1 MNREQLTR
9 ADWLLIAACLAVAAI
24 SIFVVLNWF
33 GAAFPEAS
41 IEFRYDRGSSEKL
54 AAGVLAEQLIDSRGM
69 KHSATFDSDD
79 EARIFLE
86 RTLGLKKTNE
96 ILKRDVRL
104 WAWSHRW
111 FRPLQ
116 EEELRVDI
124 APTGEVIGFS
134 DHIPEDRA
142 VNSPDVNAARGIAE
156 RFLGNINAF
165 NDLKLVAQSERRL
178 PRRMQRIFTW
188 DSQSVHPAGA
198 PYRTIVTI
206 DGDRVS
212 SFSRRIKVPEE
223 WQRSYREL
231 RSKNLLAGNVD
242 VVFLIITMV
251 CIVAVFVIRLLRGDL
266 QLRLLLGIG
275 IAAVVLVTGTS
286 LNSFPSALAG
296 YNTTE
301 SYPAFLARFA
311 VGSLIQ
317 GVGVAMMLVVV
328 VGAGEVLFRER
339 LPNKLSVARIW
350 NRKALTSK
358 RVFLAFIVG
367 YTLVAFFLGYQVAFY
382 LIADKFGAWAPAEV
396 PYDDMLNT
404 AFPWIAV
411 LFAGFFPALSEE
423 FMSRAFSIP
432 FFERVLRSRWAAIL
446 AAGFIWGFGH
456 ATYPNQPFYIR
467 GVEVGCAGVL
477 IGFLMMRFGI
487 VPLLIWHY
495 TVDALYT
502 AMLLLRSGNNY
513 YIVSGGLASLV
524 FAIPMLVS
532 IALYVRNKGF
542 LPDEELS
549 NETIPIKPVPER
561 VPDPERPVWTFPRM
575 PVTRGKLLACVV
587 LVALAA
593 GAIAW
598 NLPSIDDAVDYRIT
612 KEDAKRIAATVMPPP
627 RTFGTIAAPVEGF
640 RSWDRDSPREEGGG
654 PGGFDSLAGEYLL
667 RHGMSMPS
675 LVDVM
680 RTKVPTATW
689 MVRTFAPQVKDE
701 YFIEVD
707 PRVSRVAGYHKYQ
720 DERRPGP
727 RLEQPQALAIAQTAF
742 PRYGVDVRQ
751 FDLKEALNFQQPNRR
766 DWLFHFQERTPLAAD
781 AWRRISVRVAG
792 AEVTQFTTTVKVPDS
807 VYREPTTLLNIAFTL
822 LRILGIISLLS
833 LVVAGFVI
841 ALRKQRFPW
850 QRALRWTLA
859 LAILPLINT
868 AAHWELTLFEYNTS
882 ITWQTFI
889 TNQMI
894 NIIRNVGLH
903 LGVIFLAVAGLAAA
917 YPQVFQLARRE
928 ARARLGRSAAVAAL
942 TAISIAVVFRIVQQA
957 IALRFP
963 SLMSTHG
970 LNAPEAVAMPLP
982 GLMAILSAFLMTL
995 TISAVF
1001 GLFILALR
1009 GFTARP
1015 WLPATIGTAA
1025 VFLATLDS
1033 SANLQQTPLMI
1044 VFAAITAALAFIVI
1058 RYVLGTNLL
1067 AYPLTIALTILLG
1080 NGADLL
1086 QNHRADLMV
1095 NGIAVIVVAVV
1106 LLIWAATPRDRP
1118 RLICHPEP
1126 PQDGEGSQDALTV
1139 PKPRT
1144 FARRVAAGATNL
1156 EILRRASPASG

>member
-9 ADWLLIAACLAVAAI
+9 RDWLLIGACIAIAAVA
-24 SIFVVLNWF
+24 IFVVVNWF

-54 AAGVLAEQLIDSRGM
+54 AGGVLAEQLIDTRGM
-69 KHSATFDSDD
+69 KHSATFESDD
-79 EARIFLE
+79 EPRIFLE
-86 RTLGLKKTNE
+86 RSLGLKKTNE

-116 EEELRVDI
+116 EEEFRVDI

-134 DHIPEDRA
+134 DRIPEDRA
-142 VNSPDVNAARGIAE
+142 INSPDVAAARGIAE
-156 RFLGNINAF
+156 RFLGNIHAF

-178 PRRMQRIFTW
+178 PKRMQRIFTW
-188 DSQSVHPAGA
+188 DSQSIHPAGA

-212 SFSRRIKVPEE
+212 SFSRRIKVPED

-242 VVFLIITMV
+242 VIFFIITGV
-251 CIVAVFVIRLLRGDL
+251 CIVAVFVMRLLRGDL

-275 IAAVVLVTGTS
+275 IAAVILVTGTS

-301 SYPAFLARFA
+301 SYAAFLARFGF
-311 VGSLIQ
+311 GSLVQ
-317 GVGVAMMLVVV
+317 GVGVAMMLVVL

-350 NRKALTSK
+350 NRRALTSK
-358 RVFLAFIVG
+358 RVFLSFIVG

-432 FFERVLRSRWAAIL
+432 FFEKVLRSRVAAII

-532 IALYVRNKGF
+532 IALYIRNKGF
-542 LPDEELS
+542 VPDEDLS

-561 VPDPERPVWTFPRM
+561 APEPERPAFTFPRL
-575 PVTRGKLLACVV
+575 PVTRGKLLGCIV
-587 LVALAA
+587 LVALAI
-593 GAIAW
+593 GAIAL

-612 KEDAKRIAATVMPPP
+612 KDDAKRIAATVGPPP
-627 RTFGTIAAPVEGF
+627 AAAMRTIATPVEGF
-640 RSWDRDSPREEGGG
+640 RSWDRGATREEGGG
-654 PGGFDSLAGEYLL
+654 PGDFDTVAIDYLL
-667 RHGMSMPS
+667 RHGLSMQS
-675 LVDVM
+675 LLAVM
-680 RTKVPTATW
+680 RTKIPTATW
-689 MVRTFAPQVKDE
+689 MVRDFAPQVKDE
-701 YFIEVD
+701 YFIEID
-707 PRVSRVAGYHKYQ
+707 PRASRVAGYHKYQ
-720 DERRPGP
+720 DERRAGP
-727 RLEQPQALAIAQTAF
+727 RLEQPQALAIAQAAF
-742 PRYGVDVRQ
+742 ARYGADARA

-766 DWLFHFQERTPLAAD
+766 DWLFQFQERAPLAAD

-792 AEVTQFTTTVKVPDS
+792 AEVTQFTTTVKVPES
-807 VYREPTTLLNIAFTL
+807 VYREPTTFLNIVFTL
-822 LRILGIISLLS
+822 LRVLGVLAILS

-841 ALRKQRFPW
+841 ALRRQRFPW

-859 LAILPLINT
+859 LAIIPLISI
-868 AAHWELTLFEYNTS
+868 AARWELTLFEYNTS

-889 TNQMI
+889 SNQSI
-894 NIIRNVGLH
+894 NIIRSVGLQ
-903 LGVIFLAVAGLAAA
+903 LGAIFLAVAGLASA
-917 YPQVFQLARRE
+917 YPEAFHVARRDS
-928 ARARLGRSAAVAAL
+928 RARLGRSAAIAAL
-942 TAISIAVVFRIVQQA
+942 TAISIAVLFRVAEQA

-963 SLMSTHG
+963 ALTSVHG
-970 LNAPEAVAMPLP
+970 LSASEFVAIPLP
-982 GLMAILSAFLMTL
+982 ALVGLGSTIIRTLMAC
-995 TISAVF
+995 AVF
-1001 GLFILALR
+1001 SLFMLALR

-1015 WLPATIGTAA
+1015 WLPATIATIAI
-1025 VFLATLDS
+1025 FLAALDA
-1033 SANLQQTPLMI
+1033 SANLKETPLMLI
-1044 VFAAITAALAFIVI
+1044 SAAIAAALAFIVV
-1058 RYVLGTNLL
+1058 RYILATNLL
-1067 AYPLTIALTILLG
+1067 AYPLTIAVALLLG

-1086 QNHRADLMV
+1086 QNHRPDLTV
-1095 NGIAVIVVAVV
+1095 NGIAEIVVAVA
-1106 LLIWAATPRDRP
+1106 LLLWTAIPRESAA
-1118 RLICHPEP
+1118 
-1126 PQDGEGSQDALTV
+1126 DAE
-1139 PKPRT
+1139 
-1144 FARRVAAGATNL
+1144 A
-1156 EILRRASPASG
+1156 

>member
-9 ADWLLIAACLAVAAI
+9 ADWLLIAACVAIATV
-24 SIFVVLNWF
+24 SIFIVVNWF

-54 AAGVLAEQLIDSRGM
+54 ADGVIAEQLIDTRGM
-69 KHSATFDSDD
+69 KHSATFESDD
-79 EARIFLE
+79 ESRIFLE
-86 RTLGLKKTNE
+86 RSLGLKKTNE
-96 ILKRDVRL
+96 ILKHDVRL

-116 EEELRVDI
+116 EEEFRVDI

-142 VNSPDVNAARGIAE
+142 IASPNVNAARDIAE
-156 RFLGNINAF
+156 RFLGNVHAF
-165 NDLKLVAQSERRL
+165 ADLKLVAQSERRL
-178 PRRMQRIFTW
+178 PKRMQRIFTW

-212 SFSRRIKVPEE
+212 SFSRRIKVPED

-231 RSKNLLAGNVD
+231 RSKNNLAGNVD
-242 VVFLIITMV
+242 SVFLIITGI
-251 CIVAVFVIRLLRGDL
+251 CIVAVFVMRLLRGDL

-275 IAAVVLVTGTS
+275 IAAVVLVTGVAANSWPSVLARYDTTS
-286 LNSFPSALAG
+286 
-296 YNTTE
+296 
-301 SYPAFLARFA
+301 SYPAFIASFA
-311 VGSLIQ
+311 FGALVQ
-317 GVGVAMMLVVV
+317 GVGYAMMLVVV
-328 VGAGEVLFRER
+328 VGAGEVLYRER
-339 LPNKLSVARIW
+339 LPNKLSIARIW
-350 NRKALTSK
+350 NRRALTSK

-382 LIADKFGAWAPAEV
+382 LIADKFGAWSPAEV

-432 FFERVLRSRWAAIL
+432 FFEKVLRSRVAAII

-542 LPDEELS
+542 VPDGDLS
-549 NETIPIKPVPER
+549 NETIPIQAVPER
-561 VPDPERPVWTFPRM
+561 APEPERPSFTFPRM
-575 PVTRGKLLACVV
+575 PLTRGKLLACIV
-587 LVALAA
+587 LVALAI
-593 GAIAW
+593 GVIAL

-612 KEDAKRIAATVMPPP
+612 NDDAKRIAAGVGPPANAAM
-627 RTFGTIAAPVEGF
+627 RTIATPVEGF
-640 RSWDRDSPREEGGG
+640 RSWDRNSTREEGGG
-654 PGGFDSLAGEYLL
+654 PGDFDNVAIDYLL
-667 RHGMSMPS
+667 RHGLSMQS
-675 LVDVM
+675 LVTVM
-680 RTKVPTATW
+680 RTKIPTATW
-689 MVRTFAPQVKDE
+689 MVRDFAPQVKDE

-707 PRVSRVAGYHKYQ
+707 PRASRVAGYHKYQ
-720 DERRPGP
+720 DEKRPGA
-727 RLEQPQALAIAQTAF
+727 RLEQPQALAIAQAAF
-742 PRYGVDVRQ
+742 ARFGADVRA
-751 FDLKEALNFQQPNRR
+751 FDVKEALNFQQPNRR
-766 DWLFHFQERTPLAAD
+766 DWLFHFQERAPLAAD

-807 VYREPTTLLNIAFTL
+807 VYREPTTLLNIVFTL
-822 LRILGIISLLS
+822 LRVAGVLTILS
-833 LVVAGFVI
+833 LVVAGFVV
-841 ALRKQRFPW
+841 ALRRQRFEW

-859 LAILPLINT
+859 LAIIPLISI
-868 AAHWELTLFEYNTS
+868 AARWELTLFDYNTS

-889 TNQMI
+889 TNQAI
-894 NIIRNVGLH
+894 NIIRNVGLQ
-903 LGVIFLAVAGLAAA
+903 LGAIFLAVAGLASA
-917 YPQVFQLARRE
+917 YPEAFHLARRDS
-928 ARARLGRSAAVAAL
+928 RARLGRSAAIAAL
-942 TAISIAVVFRIVQQA
+942 TTISIAVIFRIAEQV

-963 SLMSTHG
+963 ALTSVHV
-970 LNAPEAVAMPLP
+970 LNAPDFVALPLP
-982 GLMAILSAFLMTL
+982 GVLGIVSTILRTL
-995 TISAVF
+995 IACTVF
-1001 GLFILALR
+1001 GLFMLALR
-1009 GFTARP
+1009 GFNGRP
-1015 WLPATIGTAA
+1015 WLPATIGTIAI
-1025 VFLATLDS
+1025 FLAALDA
-1033 SANLQQTPLMI
+1033 SANLKETPLMLI
-1044 VFAAITAALAFIVI
+1044 SAAVAAAVAFIVI
-1058 RYVLGTNLL
+1058 RYILGANLL
-1067 AYPLTIALTILLG
+1067 AYPLTIAVALLLG
-1080 NGADLL
+1080 NATDLL
-1086 QNHRADLMV
+1086 QNHRPDLTL
-1095 NGIAVIVVAVV
+1095 NAIAEIVISIA
-1106 LLIWAATPRDRP
+1106 LLIWAAIPA
-1118 RLICHPEP
+1118 E
-1126 PQDGEGSQDALTV
+1126 S
-1139 PKPRT
+1139 
-1144 FARRVAAGATNL
+1144 AAGSEA
-1156 EILRRASPASG
+1156 

>member
-1 MNREQLTR
+1 MNREQLAR
-9 ADWLLIAACLAVAAI
+9 RDWLLIAACVAVAAV
-24 SIFVVLNWF
+24 SIFIVVNWF

-41 IEFRYDRGSSEKL
+41 IEFKYDRGSSEKL
-54 AAGVLAEQLIDSRGM
+54 ADGVLAEQLIDTRGM
-69 KHSATFDSDD
+69 KHAATFDSDD

-86 RTLGLKKTNE
+86 RSLGLKKTNE
-96 ILKRDVRL
+96 ILKHDVRL

-116 EEELRVDI
+116 EEEFRVDV

-134 DHIPEDRA
+134 DRIPEDRA
-142 VNSPDVNAARGIAE
+142 ISSPDVNAARAIAE
-156 RFLGNINAF
+156 RFLGNVHAF

-178 PRRMQRIFTW
+178 PKRMQRIFTW

-212 SFSRRIKVPEE
+212 SFSRRIKVPED

-231 RSKNLLAGNVD
+231 RSKNNLAGNVD

-251 CIVAVFVIRLLRGDL
+251 CVVAIFVMRLLRGDL

-275 IAAVVLVTGTS
+275 IAAVILVTGTS

-301 SYPAFLARFA
+301 SYAAFLARFGFGA
-311 VGSLIQ
+311 LIQ
-317 GVGVAMMLVVV
+317 GIGVAMMLVVV

-339 LPNKLSVARIW
+339 FPNKLSVARIW
-350 NRKALTSK
+350 NRRALTSK
-358 RVFLAFIVG
+358 RVFLAFTVG

-432 FFERVLRSRWAAIL
+432 FFEKVLRSRVAAII

-513 YIVSGGLASLV
+513 YVVSGALSSLV

-532 IALYVRNKGF
+532 IVLYVRNKGF
-542 LPDEELS
+542 VPDGDLS
-549 NETIPIKPVPER
+549 NETIPIKAAPER
-561 VPDPERPVWTFPRM
+561 APEPERPAFVFPSM
-575 PVTRGKLLACVV
+575 PVTRGKLLACIA

-612 KEDAKRIAATVMPPP
+612 KDDAKRIAATVMPPNTM
-627 RTFGTIAAPVEGF
+627 RTIATPVEGF
-640 RSWDRDSPREEGGG
+640 RSWDRGATREEGGG
-654 PGGFDSLAGEYLL
+654 PGDFDSIAADYLL
-667 RHGMSMPS
+667 RHGLSMQS
-675 LVDVM
+675 LVAVM
-680 RTKVPTATW
+680 RTKIPTATW
-689 MVRTFAPQVKDE
+689 MVRDFAPQVKDE

-707 PRVSRVAGYHKYQ
+707 PRTSRVAGYHKYQ
-720 DERRPGP
+720 DEKRPGP
-727 RLEQPQALAIAQTAF
+727 RLEQPQAFAIAQAAF
-742 PRYGVDVRQ
+742 ARYGVDVRT
-751 FDLKEALNFQQPNRR
+751 FDLKEALNFQQPSRR
-766 DWLFHFQERTPLAAD
+766 DWLFHFQKRAPLAAD
-781 AWRRISVRVAG
+781 AWRRISVRVDG
-792 AEVTQFTTTVKVPDS
+792 AEVTQFTTTVKVPDR
-807 VYREPTTLLNIAFTL
+807 VYREPTTLLNIAFGL
-822 LRILGIISLLS
+822 LRVLGILAILS

-859 LAILPLINT
+859 LAIIPLISI
-868 AAHWELTLFEYNTS
+868 AAHWELSLFEYNTS

-889 TNQMI
+889 TNQTI
-894 NIIRNVGLH
+894 NIIRNVGLQ

-917 YPQVFQLARRE
+917 YPEAFHLARRDS
-928 ARARLGRSAAVAAL
+928 RARLGRSAAIAAVI
-942 TAISIAVVFRIVQQA
+942 TISIAIIFRVAEQA
-957 IALRFP
+957 VALRFP
-963 SLMSTHG
+963 SLTSVHG
-970 LNAPEAVAMPLP
+970 LNAPEFVAIPLP
-982 GLMAILSAFLMTL
+982 GVLGIATTIFRTL
-995 TISAVF
+995 IACALF
-1001 GLFILALR
+1001 GLFMLALR

-1015 WLPATIGTAA
+1015 WLPATIATIAI
-1025 VFLATLDS
+1025 FLAALDA
-1033 SANLQQTPLMI
+1033 SANAKETPLMLI
-1044 VFAAITAALAFIVI
+1044 SAAVTAAIAYIVI
-1058 RYVLGTNLL
+1058 RYILGTNLI
-1067 AYPLTIALTILLG
+1067 AYPLTIAVALLLG

-1086 QNHRADLMV
+1086 QNHRPDLTV
-1095 NGIAVIVVAVV
+1095 NGIAEIVIAIA
-1106 LLIWAATPRDRP
+1106 LLIWAAIPADRA
-1118 RLICHPEP
+1118 PEL
-1126 PQDGEGSQDALTV
+1126 S
-1139 PKPRT
+1139 
-1144 FARRVAAGATNL
+1144 
-1156 EILRRASPASG
+1156 S

>member
-9 ADWLLIAACLAVAAI
+9 RDWLLIAACVAVAAV
-24 SIFVVLNWF
+24 SIFVVVNWF

-41 IEFRYDRGSSEKL
+41 IEFKYDRGSSEKL
-54 AAGVLAEQLIDSRGM
+54 ADGVLAEQLLDTRGM
-69 KHSATFDSDD
+69 KHAATFDADD

-86 RTLGLKKTNE
+86 RSLGLTKTNE

-116 EEELRVDI
+116 EEEFRVDI
-124 APTGEVIGFS
+124 APTGEVTGFS
-134 DHIPEDRA
+134 DRIPEDRA
-142 VNSPDVNAARGIAE
+142 INSPDVNAARAIAE
-156 RFLGNINAF
+156 RFLGTVNAF
-165 NDLKLVAQSERRL
+165 NNLKLVAQSERRL
-178 PRRMQRIFTW
+178 PKRMQRIFTY
-188 DSQSVHPAGA
+188 DSQSIHPAGA
-198 PYRTIVTI
+198 PYRTVVTV

-212 SFSRRIKVPEE
+212 SFSRRIKVPDD

-231 RSKNLLAGNVD
+231 RSKNNLAGNVD

-251 CIVAVFVIRLLRGDL
+251 CVVAVFVMRLLRGDL

-275 IAAVVLVTGTS
+275 IAAVILVTGTS

-301 SYPAFLARFA
+301 SYAAFLARFGFGA
-311 VGSLIQ
+311 LIQ
-317 GVGVAMMLVVV
+317 GIGVAMMLVVV

-339 LPNKLSVARIW
+339 LPKKLSVARIW
-350 NRKALTSK
+350 NRRALTSK

-432 FFERVLRSRWAAIL
+432 FFEKVLRSRWAAII

-513 YIVSGGLASLV
+513 YVISGALASLV

-542 LPDEELS
+542 VPDDDLS
-549 NETIPIKPVPER
+549 NDTIPIHPVPER
-561 VPDPERPVWTFPRM
+561 APEPARPAFTFPPM
-575 PVTRGKLLACVV
+575 PVTRGKLLACIV

-612 KEDAKRIAATVMPPP
+612 KDDAKRIAATVGPPP
-627 RTFGTIAAPVEGF
+627 AAAMRSIATPVEGF
-640 RSWDRDSPREEGGG
+640 RSWDRNATREEGGG
-654 PGGFDSLAGEYLL
+654 PGDFDTIAADYLL
-667 RHGMSMPS
+667 RHGLSMQS
-675 LVDVM
+675 LLAVM
-680 RTKVPTATW
+680 RTKIPTATW
-689 MVRTFAPQVKDE
+689 MVRDFAPQVKDE

-707 PRVSRVAGYHKYQ
+707 PRAARVAGYHKYQ
-720 DERRPGP
+720 DEKRPGP
-727 RLEQPQALAIAQTAF
+727 RLEQPQALAIAQAAF
-742 PRYGVDVRQ
+742 ARFGVDVRA

-766 DWLFHFQERTPLAAD
+766 DWLFHFQERAPLAAD
-781 AWRRISVRVAG
+781 GWRRISVRVAG

-807 VYREPTTLLNIAFTL
+807 VYREPTTLLNIVFTL
-822 LRILGIISLLS
+822 LRIAGVLTILS

-841 ALRKQRFPW
+841 ALRRHRFPW
-850 QRALRWTLA
+850 QQALRWTLA
-859 LAILPLINT
+859 LAIIPLISV
-868 AAHWELTLFEYNTS
+868 ASRWELTLFEYNTS

-889 TNQMI
+889 TNQAI

-917 YPQVFQLARRE
+917 YPEAFELARRDS
-928 ARARLGRSAAVAAL
+928 RARLGRSAAIAAL
-942 TAISIAVVFRIVQQA
+942 MTISIAVLFRVAEQA

-963 SLMSTHG
+963 ALTSVHG
-970 LNAPEAVAMPLP
+970 LNAPEFVAIPLP
-982 GLMAILSAFLMTL
+982 GLLGIASTILRTL
-995 TISAVF
+995 IGCAVF
-1001 GLFILALR
+1001 GLFMLALR

-1015 WLPATIGTAA
+1015 WLPATIGTIAI
-1025 VFLATLDS
+1025 FLAALDA
-1033 SANLQQTPLMI
+1033 SANLKETPLMLAS
-1044 VFAAITAALAFIVI
+1044 AAVAAALAFIVI
-1058 RYVLGTNLL
+1058 RYILGTNLL
-1067 AYPLTIALTILLG
+1067 AYPLTIAVALLLG
-1080 NGADLL
+1080 SGADLL
-1086 QNHRADLMV
+1086 QNHRPDLTI
-1095 NGIAVIVVAVV
+1095 NGIAEIIVAIA
-1106 LLIWAATPRDRP
+1106 LLLWAAMPGDSSMSP
-1118 RLICHPEP
+1118 VSEA
-1126 PQDGEGSQDALTV
+1126 SQ
-1139 PKPRT
+1139 
-1144 FARRVAAGATNL
+1144 
-1156 EILRRASPASG
+1156 

>member
-9 ADWLLIAACLAVAAI
+9 ADWLLIAACVAVAAV
-24 SIFVVLNWF
+24 SIFIVVNWF

-41 IEFRYDRGSSEKL
+41 IEFRYDRGSSEKV
-54 AAGVLAEQLIDSRGM
+54 AAGVLAEQLIDTRGL
-69 KHSATFDSDD
+69 KHAATFDSDD

-86 RTLGLKKTNE
+86 RSLGLKKTNE

-116 EEELRVDI
+116 EEEFRVDI

-142 VNSPDVNAARGIAE
+142 INSPDVNAARAIAE
-156 RFLGNINAF
+156 RFLGNIHAF
-165 NDLKLVAQSERRL
+165 DNLKLVAQSERRL
-178 PRRMQRIFTW
+178 PKRMQRIFTW
-188 DSQSVHPAGA
+188 DSQSIHPAGA
-198 PYRTIVTI
+198 PYRTVVTV

-212 SFSRRIKVPEE
+212 SFSRRIKVPED

-231 RSKNLLAGNVD
+231 RSKNNLAGNVD
-242 VVFLIITMV
+242 VIFFLITGV

-275 IAAVVLVTGTS
+275 IAAIILVTGNA
-286 LNSFPSALAG
+286 LNSWPSVLAG

-301 SYPAFLARFA
+301 SYSAFLSRFA
-311 VGSLIQ
+311 FLSIVIPAIGT
-317 GVGVAMMLVVV
+317 AMFLVVV
-328 VGAGEVLFRER
+328 VGAGEVMFRER
-339 LPNKLSVARIW
+339 LPKQLSVARIW
-350 NRKALTSK
+350 NRRALTSK

-432 FFERVLRSRWAAIL
+432 FFEKVLRSRVAAIV

-524 FAIPMLVS
+524 FAIPMVIS

-542 LPDEELS
+542 VPDDDLS

-561 VPDPERPVWTFPRM
+561 AAEPERPAFTFPRM
-575 PVTRGKLLACVV
+575 PITRGNLLACLV
-587 LVALAA
+587 LVVLAA
-593 GAIAW
+593 GAIAY

-612 KEDAKRIAATVMPPP
+612 NEQAKRVAATVMPPP
-627 RTFGTIAAPVEGF
+627 AAMRTIATPVEGF
-640 RSWDRDSPREEGGG
+640 RSWDRESPREDGGG
-654 PGGFDSLAGEYLL
+654 PGGFDTLAVQYLL

-675 LVDVM
+675 LLTVM
-680 RTKVPTATW
+680 RTKIPTATW
-689 MVRTFAPQVKDE
+689 MIRDFAPQVKDE

-707 PRVSRVAGYHKYQ
+707 PRASRVAGYHKYQ
-720 DERRPGP
+720 DEKRPGP
-727 RLEQPQALAIAQTAF
+727 RLDQPQALAIAQAAF
-742 PRYGVDVRQ
+742 PRFGADARV

-807 VYREPTTLLNIAFTL
+807 VYREPTTLLNIVFGL
-822 LRILGIISLLS
+822 LRILGIIAMLS

-841 ALRKQRFPW
+841 ALRRQRFPW

-859 LAILPLINT
+859 LAIIPLISI
-868 AAHWELTLFEYNTS
+868 AARWELTLFEYNTS

-889 TNQMI
+889 TNQSI
-894 NIIRNVGLH
+894 NIIRNVGLQ
-903 LGVIFLAVAGLAAA
+903 LGMIFLAVVGLAAA
-917 YPQVFQLARRE
+917 YPEAFHLARRD
-928 ARARLGRSAAVAAL
+928 ARARLGRSAAIAAL
-942 TAISIAVVFRIVQQA
+942 TAISIAVVYRVAEHA

-963 SLMSTHG
+963 TLTSMHG
-970 LNAPEAVAMPLP
+970 LNAPELVALPLP
-982 GLMAILSAFLMTL
+982 SLLGILSTIIRTL
-995 TISAVF
+995 TVCAVF
-1001 GLFILALR
+1001 GLFMLALR

-1015 WLPATIGTAA
+1015 WLPATIGTIAI
-1025 VFLATLDS
+1025 FLATLDS
-1033 SANLQQTPLMI
+1033 SANTKEMPLMLAS
-1044 VFAAITAALAFIVI
+1044 AAVTAALAFLVI
-1058 RYVLGTNLL
+1058 RYVLGANLL
-1067 AYPLTIALTILLG
+1067 AYPLTIAVALLLG

-1086 QNHRADLMV
+1086 QNHRPDLTI
-1095 NGIAVIVVAVV
+1095 NGIAEIVVAIA
-1106 LLIWAATPRDRP
+1106 LLLWAAMPSDRTAVD
-1118 RLICHPEP
+1118 L
-1126 PQDGEGSQDALTV
+1126 S
-1139 PKPRT
+1139 
-1144 FARRVAAGATNL
+1144 
-1156 EILRRASPASG
+1156 S

>member
-9 ADWLLIAACLAVAAI
+9 RDWLLIAACAAVAAV
-24 SIFVVLNWF
+24 SIFVVVNWF

-54 AAGVLAEQLIDSRGM
+54 ADGVIAEQLIDTRGM
-69 KHSATFDSDD
+69 KHSATFESDD
-79 EARIFLE
+79 ESRIFLE
-86 RTLGLKKTNE
+86 RSLGLKKTNE
-96 ILKRDVRL
+96 ILKHDVRV

-116 EEELRVDI
+116 EEEFRVDI

-142 VNSPDVNAARGIAE
+142 IASPDVNVARDIAE
-156 RFLGNINAF
+156 RFLGNVHAF

-178 PRRMQRIFTW
+178 PKRMQRIFTW

-212 SFSRRIKVPEE
+212 SFSRRIKVPED

-231 RSKNLLAGNVD
+231 RSKNNLAGNVD
-242 VVFLIITMV
+242 SVFLIITGI
-251 CIVAVFVIRLLRGDL
+251 CIVAVFVVRLLRGDL
-266 QLRLLLGIG
+266 QLRLLLSIG
-275 IAAVVLVTGTS
+275 VAAVILVTGNA
-286 LNSFPSALAG
+286 LNSWPSVLAG

-301 SYPAFLARFA
+301 SYSAFLAHFAFFNIVIPA
-311 VGSLIQ
+311 VGT
-317 GVGVAMMLVVV
+317 AMFLVVV
-328 VGAGEVLFRER
+328 VGAGEVLYRER

-350 NRKALTSK
+350 NRRALTSK

-404 AFPWIAV
+404 AFPWVAV

-432 FFERVLRSRWAAIL
+432 FFEKVLRSRWAAII

-524 FAIPMLVS
+524 FAVPMLVS

-542 LPDEELS
+542 IPDGELS
-549 NETIPIKPVPER
+549 NETIAIKPVPER
-561 VPDPERPVWTFPRM
+561 APDPERPSFTFPRM
-575 PVTRGKLLACVV
+575 PVTRRKMLACIV
-587 LVALAA
+587 LVALAI
-593 GAIAW
+593 GAMTL

-612 KEDAKRIAATVMPPP
+612 KEDAKRIAATAGPPP
-627 RTFGTIAAPVEGF
+627 AAAMRTIATPVEGF
-640 RSWDRDSPREEGGG
+640 RSWDRSSPREEGGG
-654 PGGFDSLAGEYLL
+654 PGDFDNVAIDYLL
-667 RHGMSMPS
+667 RHGLSMQS
-675 LVDVM
+675 LVTVM
-680 RTKVPTATW
+680 RTKIPTATW
-689 MVRTFAPQVKDE
+689 MVRDFAPQVKDE

-707 PRVSRVAGYHKYQ
+707 PRASRVAGYHKYQ

-727 RLEQPQALAIAQTAF
+727 RLDEPQALAIAQAAF
-742 PRYGVDVRQ
+742 ARFGADVRA
-751 FDLKEALNFQQPNRR
+751 FDVKEALNFQQPNRR
-766 DWLFHFQERTPLAAD
+766 DWLFHFQEHAPLAAD

-807 VYREPTTLLNIAFTL
+807 VYREPTTLLNIVFTL
-822 LRILGIISLLS
+822 LRVAGVLTILS
-833 LVVAGFVI
+833 LVVAGFVV
-841 ALRKQRFPW
+841 ALRRQRFEW

-859 LAILPLINT
+859 LAIIPLIGI
-868 AAHWELTLFEYNTS
+868 AARWELTLFEYNTS

-889 TNQMI
+889 TNQAI
-894 NIIRNVGLH
+894 NIIRNVGLQ
-903 LGVIFLAVAGLAAA
+903 LGAIFLTVAGLASA
-917 YPQVFQLARRE
+917 YPEAFHLARRDS
-928 ARARLGRSAAVAAL
+928 RARLGRSGAIAAV
-942 TAISIAVVFRIVQQA
+942 TTISIAIIFRIAEQA

-963 SLMSTHG
+963 TLTSVHG
-970 LNAPEAVAMPLP
+970 LNAPALVALPLP
-982 GLMAILSAFLMTL
+982 GLLGILSTILRTL
-995 TISAVF
+995 IGCTVF
-1001 GLFILALR
+1001 GLFMLALR
-1009 GFTARP
+1009 GFNARP
-1015 WLPATIGTAA
+1015 WLPATIGTIAI
-1025 VFLATLDS
+1025 FLAALDA
-1033 SANLQQTPLMI
+1033 SANLKETPLMLI
-1044 VFAAITAALAFIVI
+1044 SAAVAAALAFIVI
-1058 RYVLGTNLL
+1058 RYILDTNLL
-1067 AYPLTIALTILLG
+1067 AYPLTIAVALLLG
-1080 NGADLL
+1080 NSADLL
-1086 QNHRADLMV
+1086 QNHRPDLTI
-1095 NGIAVIVVAVV
+1095 NAIAEIVLAIA
-1106 LLIWAATPRDRP
+1106 LLLWAAMPDLNHRD
-1118 RLICHPEP
+1118 
-1126 PQDGEGSQDALTV
+1126 T
-1139 PKPRT
+1139 
-1144 FARRVAAGATNL
+1144 
-1156 EILRRASPASG
+1156 EIAE

>member
-9 ADWLLIAACLAVAAI
+9 ADWLLIAACVAVAAV
-24 SIFVVLNWF
+24 SIFVVVNWF

-54 AAGVLAEQLIDSRGM
+54 AESVLAEQLIDTRGM
-69 KHSATFDSDD
+69 KHSATFESDD
-79 EARIFLE
+79 EPRIFLE
-86 RTLGLKKTNE
+86 RSLGLKKTNE
-96 ILKRDVRL
+96 ILKHDVRL

-116 EEELRVDI
+116 EEEFRVDI

-134 DHIPEDRA
+134 DRIPEDRA
-142 VNSPDVNAARGIAE
+142 IASPDVNAARSIAE

-165 NDLKLVAQSERRL
+165 NDRKLVAQSARRL
-178 PRRMQRIFTW
+178 PKRMQRIFTW
-188 DSQSVHPAGA
+188 DSQSIHPAGA
-198 PYRTIVTI
+198 PYRTIVTV

-212 SFSRRIKVPEE
+212 SFSRRIKVPED

-231 RSKNLLAGNVD
+231 RSKNNLAGNVD
-242 VVFLIITMV
+242 ILFFLITGV

-275 IAAVVLVTGTS
+275 IAAVVLVTGNA
-286 LNSFPSALAG
+286 LNSWPSVLAG

-301 SYPAFLARFA
+301 SYAAFLSRFA
-311 VGSLIQ
+311 VLSIMIPAIGTAMLLI
-317 GVGVAMMLVVV
+317 VV

-350 NRKALTSK
+350 NRRALTSK

-432 FFERVLRSRWAAIL
+432 FFEKVLRSRWAAII

-513 YIVSGGLASLV
+513 YIVSGALASLV

-542 LPDEELS
+542 VPDDDLS
-549 NETIPIKPVPER
+549 NDTIPIKPVPER
-561 VPDPERPVWTFPRM
+561 APEPERPAFTFPSI
-575 PVTRGKLLACVV
+575 PITRGKLAACIV
-587 LVALAA
+587 LIALAI
-593 GAIAW
+593 GAIAL
-598 NLPSIDDAVDYRIT
+598 NFPSIDDPVDYRIT
-612 KEDAKRIAATVMPPP
+612 KDDAKRIAATVGPPP
-627 RTFGTIAAPVEGF
+627 AAAMRTIATPVEGF
-640 RSWDRDSPREEGGG
+640 RSWDRGSTREEGGG
-654 PGGFDSLAGEYLL
+654 PADFDSVAIDYLL
-667 RHGMSMPS
+667 RHGMSMQS
-675 LVDVM
+675 LLTVM
-680 RTKVPTATW
+680 RTKIPTATW
-689 MVRTFAPQVKDE
+689 MVRDFAPQVKDE

-707 PRVSRVAGYHKYQ
+707 PRASRVAGYHKYQ
-720 DERRPGP
+720 DERRAGP
-727 RLEQPQALAIAQTAF
+727 RLEQPQALAIAQAAF
-742 PRYGVDVRQ
+742 ARFGADVRA

-807 VYREPTTLLNIAFTL
+807 VYREPTTLLNIVFTL
-822 LRILGIISLLS
+822 LRVAGVLTILS

-841 ALRKQRFPW
+841 ALRRQRFPW
-850 QRALRWTLA
+850 QRALRWTFA
-859 LAILPLINT
+859 LAVIPLISI
-868 AAHWELTLFEYNTS
+868 AARWDLTLFEYNTS

-889 TNQMI
+889 TNQSI

-903 LGVIFLAVAGLAAA
+903 LGAIFLAVAALAAA
-917 YPQVFQLARRE
+917 YPEAFHLARRDS
-928 ARARLGRSAAVAAL
+928 RARLGRSAAIAAL
-942 TAISIAVVFRIVQQA
+942 TAISIAVIFRVAEQA

-963 SLMSTHG
+963 NLTSIHG
-970 LNAPEAVAMPLP
+970 LNAPEFVAIRLP
-982 GLMAILSAFLMTL
+982 ALLGIASTIIRTL
-995 TISAVF
+995 LACAVF
-1001 GLFILALR
+1001 GLFIVALR
-1009 GFTARP
+1009 GFSNRP
-1015 WLPATIGTAA
+1015 WLPAMIGTTAI
-1025 VFLATLDS
+1025 FLAALDA
-1033 SANLQQTPLMI
+1033 SANLSETPLMLAS
-1044 VFAAITAALAFIVI
+1044 AAVVAALAFIVI
-1058 RYVLGTNLL
+1058 RYILGTNLL
-1067 AYPLTIALTILLG
+1067 AYPLTIAVALLLG

-1086 QNHRADLMV
+1086 QNHRQDLTI
-1095 NGIAVIVVAVV
+1095 NGIVEIVIAIG
-1106 LLIWAATPRDRP
+1106 LLLWAA
-1118 RLICHPEP
+1118 I
-1126 PQDGEGSQDALTV
+1126 
-1139 PKPRT
+1139 
-1144 FARRVAAGATNL
+1144 ARESAAAAGA
-1156 EILRRASPASG
+1156 

>member
-9 ADWLLIAACLAVAAI
+9 RDWLLIAACVAVAAV
-24 SIFVVLNWF
+24 SIFVVVNWF

-41 IEFRYDRGSSEKL
+41 IEFRYDRASSGKI
-54 AAGVLAEQLIDSRGM
+54 ADGVLAAQLIDTRGM
-69 KHSATFDSDD
+69 KHAATFDADD

-86 RTLGLKKTNE
+86 RSLGLKKTNE
-96 ILKRDVRL
+96 ILKHDVRL

-116 EEELRVDI
+116 EEEFHVDI

-134 DHIPEDRA
+134 DRIPEDRA
-142 VNSPDVNAARGIAE
+142 INSPDVNAARAIAE
-156 RFLGNINAF
+156 RFLGNVHAL

-178 PRRMQRIFTW
+178 PKRMQRIFTW
-188 DSQSVHPAGA
+188 DSQSIHPAGA
-198 PYRTIVTI
+198 PYRTVVTV

-212 SFSRRIKVPEE
+212 SFSRRIKVPDD

-231 RSKNLLAGNVD
+231 RSKNNLAGNVD
-242 VVFLIITMV
+242 IIFFIITGV

-275 IAAVVLVTGTS
+275 IAAVILVTGTS
-286 LNSFPSALAG
+286 LNSFPSVLAG

-311 VGSLIQ
+311 FGSLLQ
-317 GVGVAMMLVVV
+317 GVGVAMMLIVI

-339 LPNKLSVARIW
+339 LPKKLSVARIW
-350 NRKALTSK
+350 NRNALTSK
-358 RVFLAFIVG
+358 RVFLSFIVG

-432 FFERVLRSRWAAIL
+432 FFEKVLRSRVAAIV

-487 VPLLIWHY
+487 LPLVIWHY

-513 YIVSGGLASLV
+513 YVVSGALASLV

-532 IALYVRNKGF
+532 IVLYVRNRGF
-542 LPDEELS
+542 VPDGELS
-549 NETIPIKPVPER
+549 NETIPIKAVPER
-561 VPDPERPVWTFPRM
+561 AAEPERPAFTFPAM
-575 PVTRGKLLACVV
+575 PVTRGKLAVCLG
-587 LVALAA
+587 LFILAA
-593 GAIAW
+593 GAVALK
-598 NLPSIDDAVDYRIT
+598 LPSIDDAVEYPIT
-612 KEDAKRIAATVMPPP
+612 KDDAKRIAATVMPPP
-627 RTFGTIAAPVEGF
+627 PAMRTIAAPVEGF

-654 PGGFDSLAGEYLL
+654 PGGYDSLAVEYLL
-667 RHGMSMPS
+667 RHGMSMQS
-675 LVDVM
+675 LLAAM
-680 RTKVPTATW
+680 RTKIPTATW
-689 MVRTFAPQVKDE
+689 MVREFAPQVKDE

-707 PRVSRVAGYHKYQ
+707 PRASRVAGYHKYQ
-720 DERRPGP
+720 DERRAGA
-727 RLEQPQALAIAQTAF
+727 RLEQPQALAIAQNAF
-742 PRYGVDVRQ
+742 ARFGVDVHA

-766 DWLFHFQERTPLAAD
+766 DWLFHFQERAPLAAD

-792 AEVTQFTTTVKVPDS
+792 ADVTQFTTTVKVPDS
-807 VYREPTTLLNIAFTL
+807 VYREPTTLLTIVFTL
-822 LRILGIISLLS
+822 LRFLGVLAILS

-841 ALRKQRFPW
+841 ALRRQRFPW

-859 LAILPLINT
+859 LAIIPLISVAT
-868 AAHWELTLFEYNTS
+868 RWELTLFEYNTS

-889 TNQMI
+889 TSQTI
-894 NIIRNVGLH
+894 NIIRTVGLH
-903 LGVIFLAVAGLAAA
+903 LGMIFLAVAGLAAA
-917 YPQVFQLARRE
+917 YPEAFHLARRE
-928 ARARLGRSAAVAAL
+928 SRARLGRSAAVAAL
-942 TAISIAVVFRIVQQA
+942 TTISIAIVFRIGQQA
-957 IALRFP
+957 IALKFP
-963 SLMSTHG
+963 SLMWTHA
-970 LNAPEAVAMPLP
+970 LNAPESVAVPLP
-982 GLMAILSAFLMTL
+982 GLIGFFSTILMTL
-995 TISAVF
+995 TACSVF
-1001 GLFILALR
+1001 GLFVLALR
-1009 GFTARP
+1009 GFSARP
-1015 WLPATIGTAA
+1015 WLPATIGTSAI
-1025 VFLATLDS
+1025 FLATLDS
-1033 SANLQQTPLMI
+1033 SATVQQMPLMI
-1044 VFAAITAALAFIVI
+1044 VFAAVTAALAFIII
-1058 RYVLGTNLL
+1058 RYILGRNLL
-1067 AYPLTIALTILLG
+1067 AYPLTIAVTILLA

-1086 QNHRADLMV
+1086 PLHRADLTI
-1095 NGIAVIVVAVV
+1095 NGIAEIVVAIA
-1106 LLIWAATPRDRP
+1106 LLIWIAMPTESF
-1118 RLICHPEP
+1118 EP
-1126 PQDGEGSQDALTV
+1126 QRHKDHEGQPL
-1139 PKPRT
+1139 
-1144 FARRVAAGATNL
+1144 
-1156 EILRRASPASG
+1156 

>member
-9 ADWLLIAACLAVAAI
+9 ADWLLIAACVAVAAV
-24 SIFVVLNWF
+24 SIFVVVNWF

-54 AAGVLAEQLIDSRGM
+54 ADGVLAEQLIDARGM
-69 KHSATFDSDD
+69 KHSTTFDSDD

-86 RTLGLKKTNE
+86 RSLGLKKTNE
-96 ILKRDVRL
+96 ILKHDVRL

-111 FRPLQ
+111 FKPLQ
-116 EEELRVDI
+116 EEEFRVDI

-134 DHIPEDRA
+134 DRIPEDRA
-142 VNSPDVNAARGIAE
+142 INSPDVNAARAIAE
-156 RFLGNINAF
+156 RFLGTVNAF

-178 PRRMQRIFTW
+178 PKRMQRIFTY
-188 DSQSVHPAGA
+188 DSQSIHPAGA
-198 PYRTIVTI
+198 PYRTIVTV

-212 SFSRRIKVPEE
+212 SFSRRIKVPED

-231 RSKNLLAGNVD
+231 RSKNNLAGNVD
-242 VVFLIITMV
+242 IIFFLITGV
-251 CIVAVFVIRLLRGDL
+251 CIVAVFVMRLLRGDL

-275 IAAVVLVTGTS
+275 IAAVILVTGTS

-301 SYPAFLARFA
+301 SYPAFLARFGF
-311 VGSLIQ
+311 GSLIQ
-317 GVGVAMMLVVV
+317 GIGVAMMLVVV

-339 LPNKLSVARIW
+339 LPKKLSIARIW
-350 NRKALTSK
+350 NRHALTSK

-432 FFERVLRSRWAAIL
+432 FFEKVLRSRWAAII

-487 VPLLIWHY
+487 LPLLIWHY

-532 IALYVRNKGF
+532 IALYVRNRGF
-542 LPDEELS
+542 VPDDDLS
-549 NETIPIKPVPER
+549 NDAIPIKPVPER
-561 VPDPERPVWTFPRM
+561 AAEPERPAFTFPLM
-575 PVTRGKLLACVV
+575 PVTRVKLLVCVV

-593 GAIAW
+593 SAIAW
-598 NLPSIDDAVDYRIT
+598 NLPSIDDVDYRIT
-612 KEDAKRIAATVMPPP
+612 KEDAKRIAATVGPPP
-627 RTFGTIAAPVEGF
+627 AAAMRTIATPVEGF
-640 RSWDRDSPREEGGG
+640 RSWDRGSGREEGGG
-654 PGGFDSLAGEYLL
+654 PGDFDNIAVDYLL

-675 LVDVM
+675 LVTVM
-680 RTKVPTATW
+680 RTKIPTATW
-689 MVRTFAPQVKDE
+689 MVRDFAPQVKDE

-707 PRVSRVAGYHKYQ
+707 PRASRVAGYHKYQ
-720 DERRPGP
+720 DEKRPGP
-727 RLEQPQALAIAQTAF
+727 RLEQPQALAIAQSAF
-742 PRYGVDVRQ
+742 PRFGADARA
-751 FDLKEALNFQQPNRR
+751 FDLKEALNFQQQNRR

-807 VYREPTTLLNIAFTL
+807 VYREPTTLLNIVFTL
-822 LRILGIISLLS
+822 LRVLGILAILS

-841 ALRKQRFPW
+841 ALRRQRFPW

-859 LAILPLINT
+859 LAIIPLFYET
-868 AAHWELTLFEYNTS
+868 ARWETTLFNYNTS

-889 TNQMI
+889 SNQTI
-894 NIIRNVGLH
+894 NIIRNIGLH
-903 LGVIFLAVAGLAAA
+903 LGMIFLAVAGLASA
-917 YPQVFQLARRE
+917 YPEAFHLARRD
-928 ARARLGRSAAVAAL
+928 ARARLGRSAAIAAL
-942 TAISIAVVFRIVQQA
+942 TAISVAVLFRISEAA
-957 IALRFP
+957 IALHFP
-963 SLMSTHG
+963 GLTSVHG
-970 LNAPEAVAMPLP
+970 FNAPEAVALPLP
-982 GLMAILSAFLMTL
+982 ALVGILSTTMRTL
-995 TISAVF
+995 TACAVF
-1001 GLFILALR
+1001 GLFMLALR

-1025 VFLATLDS
+1025 IFLAALDA
-1033 SANLQQTPLMI
+1033 SANLKEMPLMLAS
-1044 VFAAITAALAFIVI
+1044 AAVTAALAFILI
-1058 RYVLGTNLL
+1058 RYILGANLL
-1067 AYPLTIALTILLG
+1067 AYPLTIAVFLLLG

-1086 QNHRADLMV
+1086 QNHRPDLTV
-1095 NGIAVIVVAVV
+1095 NGIIEIVIAIC
-1106 LLIWAATPRDRP
+1106 LLVWAAIPGEPFAPQRHKEHEE
-1118 RLICHPEP
+1118 HP
-1126 PQDGEGSQDALTV
+1126 L
-1139 PKPRT
+1139 
-1144 FARRVAAGATNL
+1144 
-1156 EILRRASPASG
+1156 

>member
-9 ADWLLIAACLAVAAI
+9 ADWLLIAACLAIAAG
-24 SIFVVLNWF
+24 SIFVVVNWF

-54 AAGVLAEQLIDSRGM
+54 ADGVLAAQLIDTRGM
-69 KHSATFDSDD
+69 KHAATFDSDD
-79 EARIFLE
+79 EPRIFLE
-86 RTLGLKKTNE
+86 RSLGLKKTNE
-96 ILKRDVRL
+96 LLKHDVRL

-116 EEELRVDI
+116 EEEFRVDI

-142 VNSPDVNAARGIAE
+142 INSPDVNAARAIAE
-156 RFLGNINAF
+156 RFLGNIHAF
-165 NDLKLVAQSERRL
+165 SNLKLVAQSERRL
-178 PRRMQRIFTW
+178 PKRMQRIFTW
-188 DSQSVHPAGA
+188 DSQSIHPAGA
-198 PYRTIVTI
+198 PYRTIVTV

-212 SFSRRIKVPEE
+212 SFSRQIKVPEE

-242 VVFLIITMV
+242 IIFFIITGV
-251 CIVAVFVIRLLRGDL
+251 CMVAVFVVRLLRGDL

-275 IAAVVLVTGTS
+275 IAAVILVTGTN
-286 LNSFPSALAG
+286 LNSFPSALAR

-301 SYPAFLARFA
+301 SYAAFLAQFGF
-311 VGSLIQ
+311 GSLIQ
-317 GVGVAMMLVVV
+317 GVGVAMMLVVI

-350 NRKALTSK
+350 NRRALTSK
-358 RVFLAFIVG
+358 RVFLSFVVG

-432 FFERVLRSRWAAIL
+432 FFEKVLRSRVAAII

-513 YIVSGGLASLV
+513 YVVSGGLASLV

-542 LPDEELS
+542 VPDGDLS
-549 NETIPIKPVPER
+549 NDSIPIKPVPER
-561 VPDPERPVWTFPRM
+561 AAEPERPSFTFPRM

-587 LVALAA
+587 LAALAI
-593 GAIAW
+593 GAISL

-612 KEDAKRIAATVMPPP
+612 KDDAKRIAASVGPPP
-627 RTFGTIAAPVEGF
+627 NAAMRTIATPVEGF
-640 RSWDRDSPREEGGG
+640 RSWDRASNREEGGA
-654 PGGFDSLAGEYLL
+654 PSGFDTAAIDYLL
-667 RHGMSMPS
+667 RHGLSMQS
-675 LVDVM
+675 LVTVM
-680 RTKVPTATW
+680 RTKIPAATW
-689 MVRTFAPQVKDE
+689 MVRGFAPQVKDE
-701 YFIEVD
+701 YLIEVD
-707 PRVSRVAGYHKYQ
+707 PRASRVAGYHKYQ
-720 DERRPGP
+720 DEKRPGP
-727 RLEQPQALAIAQTAF
+727 RLEQPQALAIAQAAF
-742 PRYGVDVRQ
+742 ARFGVDVRA

-766 DWLFHFQERTPLAAD
+766 DWLFHFQERAPLTAD

-792 AEVTQFTTTVKVPDS
+792 AEVTQFTTTIKVPES
-807 VYREPTTLLNIAFTL
+807 VYREPTTLLNTLFTL
-822 LRILGIISLLS
+822 LRILGILTILS

-841 ALRKQRFPW
+841 ALRRQRFPW

-859 LAILPLINT
+859 LSIIPLISI
-868 AAHWELTLFEYNTS
+868 AARWELTLFEYNTS

-889 TNQMI
+889 TNQTI
-894 NIIRNVGLH
+894 NIIRNFGLQ
-903 LGVIFLAVAGLAAA
+903 LGAIFLAVAGLASA
-917 YPQVFQLARRE
+917 YPEAFHLARRDS
-928 ARARLGRSAAVAAL
+928 RARLGRSAAIAAL
-942 TAISIAVVFRIVQQA
+942 TTISIAVLFRIAEQA
-957 IALRFP
+957 VALRFP
-963 SLMSTHG
+963 ALTSVHG
-970 LNAPEAVAMPLP
+970 LNAPDFVAIPLP
-982 GLMAILSAFLMTL
+982 ALVGIASTIIRTLMAC
-995 TISAVF
+995 AVF
-1001 GLFILALR
+1001 GLFMLALR
-1009 GFTARP
+1009 GFNARP
-1015 WLPATIGTAA
+1015 WLPAMIATTAI
-1025 VFLATLDS
+1025 FLAAFDA
-1033 SANLQQTPLMI
+1033 SANLKETPLMLI
-1044 VFAAITAALAFIVI
+1044 SAAIVAALAFIVV
-1058 RYVLGTNLL
+1058 RYILAANLL
-1067 AYPLTIALTILLG
+1067 AYPLTIAVALLLG
-1080 NGADLL
+1080 NAADLL
-1086 QNHRADLMV
+1086 QNHRTDLMA
-1095 NGIAVIVVAVV
+1095 NGIAEIAVAFV
-1106 LLIWAATPRDRP
+1106 LLLWAAIPELNHRD
-1118 RLICHPEP
+1118 
-1126 PQDGEGSQDALTV
+1126 T
-1139 PKPRT
+1139 
-1144 FARRVAAGATNL
+1144 
-1156 EILRRASPASG
+1156 EIAE

>member
-9 ADWLLIAACLAVAAI
+9 ADWFLIAACAAI
-24 SIFVVLNWF
+24 AAVSIFIVVNWF

-54 AAGVLAEQLIDSRGM
+54 AGGVLAEQLIDTRGM

-86 RTLGLKKTNE
+86 RSLGLKKTNE

-116 EEELRVDI
+116 EEEFRVDI

-134 DHIPEDRA
+134 DRIPEDRA
-142 VNSPDVNAARGIAE
+142 INSPDVSSARAIAE

-165 NDLKLVAQSERRL
+165 ANLKLVAQSERRL
-178 PRRMQRIFTW
+178 PKRMQRIFTW
-188 DSQSVHPAGA
+188 DSQSIHPAGA
-198 PYRTIVTI
+198 PYRTIVTV

-212 SFSRRIKVPEE
+212 SFSRRIKVPED

-242 VVFLIITMV
+242 IIFFIITGV
-251 CIVAVFVIRLLRGDL
+251 CIVAVFVTRLLRGDL

-275 IAAVVLVTGTS
+275 VTAVILVTGTAM
-286 LNSFPSALAG
+286 NSWPSVLAR
-296 YNTTE
+296 YDTTS
-301 SYPAFLARFA
+301 SYPAFIASFA
-311 VGSLIQ
+311 FGALVQ
-317 GVGVAMMLVVV
+317 GVGYAMMLVVV

-339 LPNKLSVARIW
+339 LPKKLSVARIW
-350 NRKALTSK
+350 NRHALTSK

-367 YTLVAFFLGYQVAFY
+367 YALVAFFLGYQVAFY

-432 FFERVLRSRWAAIL
+432 FFEKVLRSRVAAII

-487 VPLLIWHY
+487 LPLLIWHY

-542 LPDEELS
+542 VPDEDLS
-549 NETIPIKPVPER
+549 NETIPIKAVPER
-561 VPDPERPVWTFPRM
+561 APEPERPAFTFPRM
-575 PVTRGKLLACVV
+575 PVTRGKLLACIV

-593 GAIAW
+593 GAIAL

-612 KEDAKRIAATVMPPP
+612 NEDAKRIAAAAGPPP
-627 RTFGTIAAPVEGF
+627 SAAMRSIATPVEGF
-640 RSWDRDSPREEGGG
+640 RKWERGSTREEGGG
-654 PGGFDSLAGEYLL
+654 PGDFDAVAVDYLL
-667 RHGMSMPS
+667 RHGLSMQS
-675 LVDVM
+675 LLAVM
-680 RTKVPTATW
+680 RTKIPTATW
-689 MVRTFAPQVKDE
+689 MVRDFAPQVKDE

-720 DERRPGP
+720 DERRAGP
-727 RLEQPQALAIAQTAF
+727 RLEQPQALAIAQAAF
-742 PRYGVDVRQ
+742 ARYGADVRA
-751 FDLKEALNFQQPNRR
+751 FDLKDGLNFQQPNRR
-766 DWLFHFQERTPLAAD
+766 DWLFHFQERAPLAAD

-792 AEVTQFTTTVKVPDS
+792 AEVTQFTTTIKVPDS
-807 VYREPTTLLNIAFTL
+807 VYRKPTTLLNIVFTL
-822 LRILGIISLLS
+822 LRVLGILTILS

-841 ALRKQRFPW
+841 ALRRQRFPW

-859 LAILPLINT
+859 MSIIPLISV
-868 AAHWELTLFEYNTS
+868 ASRWELTLFEYNTS

-889 TNQMI
+889 TNQAI

-903 LGVIFLAVAGLAAA
+903 LGAIFLAVAGLAAA
-917 YPQVFQLARRE
+917 YPEAFHLARRDS
-928 ARARLGRSAAVAAL
+928 RARLGRSAAIAAL
-942 TAISIAVVFRIVQQA
+942 TAISIAIVFRVAEQA

-963 SLMSTHG
+963 ALTSVHG
-970 LNAPEAVAMPLP
+970 LNAPEFVAIPLP
-982 GLMAILSAFLMTL
+982 GLLGIVSTIIRTLMAC
-995 TISAVF
+995 TIF
-1001 GLFILALR
+1001 GLFMLALR

-1015 WLPATIGTAA
+1015 WLPATIGTIAI
-1025 VFLATLDS
+1025 FLAALDA
-1033 SANLQQTPLMI
+1033 SANLKETPLML
-1044 VFAAITAALAFIVI
+1044 AAAAVAAALAFIVI

-1067 AYPLTIALTILLG
+1067 AYPLTIAVALLLG

-1086 QNHRADLMV
+1086 QNHRPDLTV
-1095 NGIAVIVVAVV
+1095 NGIVEIVVAIA
-1106 LLIWAATPRDRP
+1106 LLLWAAIPR
-1118 RLICHPEP
+1118 E
-1126 PQDGEGSQDALTV
+1126 STADA
-1139 PKPRT
+1139 
-1144 FARRVAAGATNL
+1144 AT
-1156 EILRRASPASG
+1156 